1 MRLICNRLL
10 LALTLF
16 SIHVYAN
23 DEDSLNFQR
32 VDPQLINYHLQ
43 INKNDDWIKT
53 SASQPKNFFSLSSKN
68 TSTFR
73 DEVQMAWSISNLFSI
88 NLNLFEDGNYKNY
101 FNLPSENTILPS
113 PNKSAS
119 LTSRQSILE
128 TNTRL
133 KGYKIGLSSDI
144 KLSNQLKLGIN
155 LDYGKL
161 NGANLIGFNTDNV
174 NMSSFA
180 LGIKNKKFGA
190 SLITDS
196 VIENNNFLSDQARM
210 GFEIDWHFSENT
222 TFSFGSKQ
230 QIKSNTNN
238 TQTSNFDS
246 LSGNV
251 QYIKFQHNL

>member
-1 MRLICNRLL
+1 MKLFCNLLL

-16 SIHVYAN
+16 SMSAHAN

-32 VDPQLINYHLQ
+32 IDPQLINYHLQ
-43 INKNDDWIKT
+43 ENKDDSWIKT
-53 SASQPKNFFSLSSKN
+53 HTSQPDKFFSLSSKKTN
-68 TSTFR
+68 SFR
-73 DEVQMAWSISNLFSI
+73 DEVEMAWSFSNLFSI
-88 NLNLFEDGNYKNY
+88 NVNLFEDGNYKNY
-101 FNLPSENTILPS
+101 FNLPSQSS
-113 PNKSAS
+113 PTRSLNKSAS
-119 LTSRQSILE
+119 RSLQPTLD

-133 KGYKIGLSSDI
+133 KGYKIGLSSDFGI
-144 KLSNQLKLGIN
+144 GNQFKLGIN

-161 NGANLIGFNTDNV
+161 NGADLIGFNTNNV

-196 VIENNNFLSDQARM
+196 VIENNNFLSNQARM

-230 QIKSNTNN
+230 QIKNTDDSS
-238 TQTSNFDS
+238 QTTNFDN

-251 QYIKFQHNL
+251 QYIKFQYNL

>member
-1 MRLICNRLL
+1 MH
-10 LALTLF
+10 A
-16 SIHVYAN
+16 YAN
-23 DEDSLNFQR
+23 DEDTVNFQR
-32 VDPQLINYHLQ
+32 IDPQLINYHLQ
-43 INKNDDWIKT
+43 ENKNEDWIKT
-53 SASQPKNFFSLSSKN
+53 SPSQPNKFFSLSSKKTN
-68 TSTFR
+68 SFR
-73 DEVQMAWSISNLFSI
+73 DEVEMAWSFSNLFSI
-88 NLNLFEDGNYKNY
+88 NVNLFEDGNYKNY
-101 FNLPSENTILPS
+101 FNLPSDNTVVASL
-113 PNKSAS
+113 NKSAS
-119 LTSRQSILE
+119 LTSQQPTLE

-144 KLSNQLKLGIN
+144 GLGNQFKLGIN

-174 NMSSFA
+174 NTSSFA

-230 QIKSNTNN
+230 QIKSSANN
-238 TQTSNFDS
+238 TQTTNFDS

>member
-1 MRLICNRLL
+1 M
-10 LALTLF
+10 LAN
-16 SIHVYAN
+16 AK
-23 DEDSLNFQR
+23 DENSLNFQR
-32 VDPQLINYHLQ
+32 IDPQLINYHLQ
-43 INKNDDWIKT
+43 ENQDDEWIKT
-53 SASQPKNFFSLSSKN
+53 NASQPSKLFSLSSKKTN
-68 TSTFR
+68 SFR
-73 DEVQMAWSISNLFSI
+73 DEVEMAWSFSNLFSI
-88 NLNLFEDGNYKNY
+88 NVNLFEDANYKNY
-101 FNLPSENTILPS
+101 FNLPSQNTPTRSL
-113 PNKSAS
+113 NKSAS
-119 LTSRQSILE
+119 RSLQPTLD

-144 KLSNQLKLGIN
+144 GIGNELKLGIN

-230 QIKSNTNN
+230 QIKSNTSS
-238 TQTSNFDS
+238 TQITNFDS